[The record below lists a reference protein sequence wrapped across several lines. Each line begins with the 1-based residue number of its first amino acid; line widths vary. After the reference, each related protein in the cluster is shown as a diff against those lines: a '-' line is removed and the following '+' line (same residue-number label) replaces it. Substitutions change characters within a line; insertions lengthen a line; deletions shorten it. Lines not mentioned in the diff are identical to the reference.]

1 LGVFVGPG
9 VLVAAGTSVGLGVL
23 VAAGASVGLGVLVA
37 AGASVGLGVLV
48 AAGASVGFGA
58 AVAVLA
64 TTGVG
69 VVVAL
74 GVLGTAMMIMRQAK
88 NRTSKPPQPI
98 KSLPLTPDFQSWVM
112 RCILPSPFAA
122 PGFCMKS
129 TKVSG
134 RGTHLPDIIAHPL

>member
-1 LGVFVGPG
+1 MGVFVGPG
-9 VLVAAGTSVGLGVL
+9 VLVAAGT
-23 VAAGASVGLGVLVA
+23 SVGLGVLVA

-98 KSLPLTPDFQSWVM
+98 KSLPLMPDFQSWV
-112 RCILPSPFAA
+112 CLLYTSPSP
-122 PGFCMKS
+122 
-129 TKVSG
+129 
-134 RGTHLPDIIAHPL
+134 RD